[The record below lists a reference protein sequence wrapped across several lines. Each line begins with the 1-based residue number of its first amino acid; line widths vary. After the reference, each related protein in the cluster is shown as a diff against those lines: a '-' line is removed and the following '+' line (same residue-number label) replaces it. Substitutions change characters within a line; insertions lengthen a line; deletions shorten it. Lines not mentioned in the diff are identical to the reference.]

1 MKPFGNL
8 NVTIRV
14 TFINQTM
21 KLTLSPS
28 EAWQPLPAS
37 EWNEAAAQHL
47 LRRTG
52 WSAQTPEADRA
63 LADGLDVTL
72 QRLFPATPPA
82 MSTPHSIVA
91 LEEDTPE
98 FGAKIRATPSA
109 ERRELFQQARERSR
123 NALLDL
129 TAQWLQ
135 HASRPEFAAVEK
147 WTLFLGNVYV
157 VGARKV
163 QNSALLY
170 RHQDMLRRNST
181 GTAPDLT
188 KAVLRSPAMINY
200 LDLQQNR
207 NGAPN
212 ENFAR
217 ELMELFTLGIG
228 NYTENDIKEAA
239 RAFTG
244 YVQRFGDYR
253 FELRLHDH
261 NPKTIFGQTANFD
274 GDGVIDLIYT
284 QKAAGTHL
292 PALLTRFYLTD
303 EPLPP
308 GYLEALGDWWRG
320 TGFDLR
326 QLAQRYFSS
335 RLFFAPQFRG
345 VYIKSPVQFFLGLVQ
360 DFSLD
365 VPPLPRRIEPAFR
378 QMGQVLYDPPNVRG
392 WVGGREWISSTTI
405 EARRLLT
412 RAFFQPFDET
422 RLNADEQRAV
432 AAARA
437 AGEKAFT
444 VTDDTLQPYAALN
457 PEDAAERLLR
467 QLLPMPAS
475 DDYRRAIGAAL
486 AGTGQ
491 PARPL
496 ARVRDA
502 IVTVLET
509 PEYQLC

>member
-1 MKPFGNL
+1 MKPITLL
-8 NVTIRV
+8 NVTISES
-14 TFINQTM
+14 FYFPAMN
-21 KLTLSPS
+21 LTLTPS
-28 EAWQPLPAS
+28 EAWQPLPAG

-52 WSAQTPEADRA
+52 WSAQTPEVSRA

-82 MSTPHSIVA
+82 LPTPPSIVS

-98 FGAKIRATPSA
+98 FAARIRDAAPA
-109 ERRELFQQARERSR
+109 ERREIYREARERSR

-135 HASRPEFAAVEK
+135 HASRPEFAAGEK

-157 VGARKV
+157 VAAQKV

-170 RHQDMLRRNST
+170 RHQDTLRRNSA
-181 GTAPDLT
+181 GPAPELT

-207 NGAPN
+207 HGAPN

-217 ELMELFTLGIG
+217 ELLELFTLGIG
-228 NYTENDIKEAA
+228 HYTENDIKKAA

-244 YVQRFGDYR
+244 YVQRFGEYR
-253 FELRLHDH
+253 FEARLHDH
-261 NPKTIFGQTANFD
+261 SPKAIFGHTGNFD

-303 EPLPP
+303 ETLPDGLLDP
-308 GYLEALGDWWRG
+308 LGDWWSS

-335 RLFFAPQFRG
+335 RFFFAPQFRG
-345 VYIKSPVQFFLGLVQ
+345 GYIKSPVQFFLGLVQ

-365 VPPLPRRIEPAFR
+365 VPPLPRRFLPAFR
-378 QMGQVLYDPPNVRG
+378 QMGQVPYDPPNVRG

-405 EARRLLT
+405 EARRVLA
-412 RAFFQPFDET
+412 RAFFQPFDES
-422 RLNADEQRAV
+422 RLNADEQRSV

-437 AGEKAFT
+437 AGETAFT
-444 VTDDTLQPYAALN
+444 VTDDKLQPFAALN
-457 PEDAAERLLR
+457 PNDAAARLLR
-467 QLLPMPAS
+467 QLLPLPAS
-475 DDYRRAIGAAL
+475 DAYQRAISSVL
-486 AGTGQ
+486 TGDGK

-502 IVTVLET
+502 VVTVLET